1 MFRVTRATGQIEFID
16 NGLYDGPSSKLPLQV
31 VALFGT
37 TSGGK
42 STTCRFLSCSMG
54 VPTNFPSSTIGPQHE
69 PTRGLWGS
77 PVVDADGKHY
87 IILDIEG
94 FDNSEQDQKVAEA
107 VLKLLAL
114 LSEVTSVFVQVRRT
128 PTIQASDL
136 EYIASFVSQVRST
149 LLKRPVATRGD
160 AGPNDNFPALLI
172 AHVMPVHLSHDEQ
185 EAKAVEITRQALA
198 SQPEVIKTVSENY
211 IELVHKEGLGLHF
224 DYLTIYEL
232 PMFEKLQR
240 HMDTAETPD
249 DLLEKVRNL
258 VDFNKEESS
267 PKYKAGQTFLDDIDL
282 LRDKIWNVSR
292 ARIDGRGRAITPQT
306 FRQLL
311 KWGVEEMNKIGPLS
325 NVYLWEKIA
334 IDACTK
340 QLQDKIDALEA
351 RLKAVMEGKS
361 GGLAEAMSDAT
372 RELDDFFEG
381 LNLRP
386 SGKAR
391 EACERMKAST
401 WALVVVPFKD
411 QVLLEVDQRFHEAEQ
426 QAEDARRQATAA
438 RQQADAARH
447 QASAARQQADAA
459 QQPMKQDERRRKQ
472 KGAPSTKGKQGGRIT
487 FSTTFLGM
495 RQLEFDLVEA
505 RAQLH
510 MARDWPS
517 PPGLQTETSKL
528 RESIYRLVSDD
539 SNATVET
546 LEELWRHATKT
557 QKLDLRAGSF
567 LFISTRVEVE
577 ALHRQPD
584 AAVSPVWT
592 AEDLADADFDWTI
605 IDGKVHAIDGFIPA
619 HPGGRLIWS
628 AVGQEATDLFRAH
641 HASKAAEVALE
652 KCFVGHFSTQRPRKR
667 LQEGDIGF
675 RAELNKRVSHLLKKP
690 MIPVAEATAVSM
702 LLLFCFW
709 AFLTYVEGSWA
720 KVALMVVLAERTVQL
735 VLVEAFSILR
745 GCIISCFVFMQC
757 SVTTCWTTTKEIFTM
772 LSTCMNG
779 ASQVLEPPASKAKLL
794 ERCKD
799 VASWWAEALLS
810 PGYQGASFLFQ
821 PFWHALAALLLSR
834 AAAKLVLLPFAEVQ
848 HFLMP
853 DAPSHEDFVLQQLST
868 TANLRFTSA
877 AARLLDF
884 LMFHGDSLQV
894 EHHLWPAMSFV
905 QLQEASRT
913 VKATCRELGLPYT
926 EIGYFEAFLK
936 VWKQV
941 RDHVLEDELRYLA
954 KPEAG
959 MSRRAAELKKAEA
972 MHGELHKE
980 REDVFRALARAL
992 APGLN
997 ARDLAAVTV
1006 HTAEQEDETVERP
1019 DGGGKSLQ
1027 AEGYLGQVFEAL
1039 RDRSPLPTAPVQ
1051 WDRQDV
1057 VNCLR
1062 TLVGAWAPLRVE
1074 LHDSLS
1080 GVEVFPQQK
1089 ESRSQKKQKKK
1100 QKKHKEQPAEAE
1112 IELKLVFL
1120 PGCGELHGVVGQK
1133 CSKEQVQA
1141 LKSKREELLEQCRED
1156 YCLLET
1162 FHGGQGRYSRAE
1174 LLCEQRSWWGM
1185 RCKIGREALLAA
1197 LWVGSAS
1204 ASSEYLAA
1212 LCPSETCNEM
1222 SHPLLDFD
1230 QDTREC
1236 VCRSHPC
1243 WDDNGQLHTC
1253 RGQSGFPYLAFFYN
1267 EKKELQCECSSFP
1280 HYSSLYISRDL
1291 CAGHRCLDPAHPVLD
1306 YDDAKDECVCR
1317 SHPCWNDKGRSHK
1330 CDKPQFPILKF
1341 RHEEVN
1347 GRLKNVCECS
1357 ISMEKDQSVPIMPFD
1372 KPGADP
1378 NEEEFEEDEDL

>member
-1 MFRVTRATGQIEFID
+1 MAASLWLLRLLWLVPGRALPAWNQAIEMFRVTRATGQIEFID

-438 RQQADAARH
+438 RQQADAARQQADAAQQQADAARH
-447 QASAARQQADAA
+447 QASAARQQAEAERRTF
-459 QQPMKQDERRRKQ
+459 DERQARWKDYLQHNLPWVALILLSAAIIIHRFSAAVADCCSCF
-472 KGAPSTKGKQGGRIT
+472 KGPGSSRTAAPAPEVEMSR
-487 FSTTFLGM
+487 M

-517 PPGLQTETSKL
+517 PPGP
-528 RESIYRLVSDD
+528 
-539 SNATVET
+539 A
-546 LEELWRHATKT
+546 RH
-557 QKLDLRAGSF
+557 
-567 LFISTRVEVE
+567 
-577 ALHRQPD
+577 
-584 AAVSPVWT
+584 
-592 AEDLADADFDWTI
+592 
-605 IDGKVHAIDGFIPA
+605 
-619 HPGGRLIWS
+619 
-628 AVGQEATDLFRAH
+628 
-641 HASKAAEVALE
+641 
-652 KCFVGHFSTQRPRKR
+652 
-667 LQEGDIGF
+667 
-675 RAELNKRVSHLLKKP
+675 
-690 MIPVAEATAVSM
+690 
-702 LLLFCFW
+702 
-709 AFLTYVEGSWA
+709 
-720 KVALMVVLAERTVQL
+720 
-735 VLVEAFSILR
+735 
-745 GCIISCFVFMQC
+745 
-757 SVTTCWTTTKEIFTM
+757 
-772 LSTCMNG
+772 
-779 ASQVLEPPASKAKLL
+779 
-794 ERCKD
+794 
-799 VASWWAEALLS
+799 
-810 PGYQGASFLFQ
+810 
-821 PFWHALAALLLSR
+821 
-834 AAAKLVLLPFAEVQ
+834 
-848 HFLMP
+848 
-853 DAPSHEDFVLQQLST
+853 
-868 TANLRFTSA
+868 
-877 AARLLDF
+877 
-884 LMFHGDSLQV
+884 
-894 EHHLWPAMSFV
+894 
-905 QLQEASRT
+905 
-913 VKATCRELGLPYT
+913 
-926 EIGYFEAFLK
+926 
-936 VWKQV
+936 
-941 RDHVLEDELRYLA
+941 
-954 KPEAG
+954 
-959 MSRRAAELKKAEA
+959 
-972 MHGELHKE
+972 
-980 REDVFRALARAL
+980 
-992 APGLN
+992 
-997 ARDLAAVTV
+997 
-1006 HTAEQEDETVERP
+1006 
-1019 DGGGKSLQ
+1019 
-1027 AEGYLGQVFEAL
+1027 
-1039 RDRSPLPTAPVQ
+1039 
-1051 WDRQDV
+1051 
-1057 VNCLR
+1057 
-1062 TLVGAWAPLRVE
+1062 
-1074 LHDSLS
+1074 
-1080 GVEVFPQQK
+1080 
-1089 ESRSQKKQKKK
+1089 
-1100 QKKHKEQPAEAE
+1100 
-1112 IELKLVFL
+1112 
-1120 PGCGELHGVVGQK
+1120 
-1133 CSKEQVQA
+1133 
-1141 LKSKREELLEQCRED
+1141 
-1156 YCLLET
+1156 
-1162 FHGGQGRYSRAE
+1162 
-1174 LLCEQRSWWGM
+1174 
-1185 RCKIGREALLAA
+1185 
-1197 LWVGSAS
+1197 
-1204 ASSEYLAA
+1204 
-1212 LCPSETCNEM
+1212 
-1222 SHPLLDFD
+1222 
-1230 QDTREC
+1230 
-1236 VCRSHPC
+1236 
-1243 WDDNGQLHTC
+1243 
-1253 RGQSGFPYLAFFYN
+1253 
-1267 EKKELQCECSSFP
+1267 
-1280 HYSSLYISRDL
+1280 
-1291 CAGHRCLDPAHPVLD
+1291 
-1306 YDDAKDECVCR
+1306 
-1317 SHPCWNDKGRSHK
+1317 
-1330 CDKPQFPILKF
+1330 
-1341 RHEEVN
+1341 
-1347 GRLKNVCECS
+1347 
-1357 ISMEKDQSVPIMPFD
+1357 
-1372 KPGADP
+1372 
-1378 NEEEFEEDEDL
+1378 